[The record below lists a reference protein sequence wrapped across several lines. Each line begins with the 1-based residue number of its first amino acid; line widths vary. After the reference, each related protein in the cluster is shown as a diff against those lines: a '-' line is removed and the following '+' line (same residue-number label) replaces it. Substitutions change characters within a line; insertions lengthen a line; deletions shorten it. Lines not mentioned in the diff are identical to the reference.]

1 MHTGTWGHGTR
12 RACLIDFLQRC
23 ACLTLYHSPSQKR
36 ETIVKRLTAAII
48 LGLASLLLAAQ
59 TAVAQAPEVTAGEV
73 VDRETLQAFV
83 EAAKEPLERATNFSE
98 VASLVG
104 AFRSE
109 GDWKAGSMYLI
120 VLTLE
125 GVVQFHGADLT
136 FEDKN
141 VLDLE
146 DAHGTKIVQEILAAA
161 AAGGGFVEYYWDDP
175 AVAGDE
181 DADSPKLTY
190 AVPAT
195 IGGQEFIVAAGFYM
209 DLSGVGDEANIFE
222 ILEITA
228 RDVQDRETL
237 KAFVEGIL
245 VIIPILEEN
254 GPAYLAT
261 IQAAIRT
268 EGEDFKYDSI
278 YLIVLNTEG
287 LVIFH
292 GANPG
297 FDGQNMIDL
306 EDANGVK
313 IVQEI
318 IAAAAAGGGF
328 VEYHWDN
335 PAVAG
340 DEDIHSPKLTYAIPI
355 KVFGQDF
362 VVAAG
367 IYLDAATAVEGR
379 SWGQLK
385 SRF

>member
-59 TAVAQAPEVTAGEV
+59 TAVAQAPEVTASEV

-83 EAAKEPLERATNFSE
+83 EAAKETLESATNFSE

-104 AFRSE
+104 AFRSPME
-109 GDWKAGSMYLI
+109 GRLDVPHRS
-120 VLTLE
+120 TLE

-136 FEDKN
+136 FEDKT

-161 AAGGGFVEYYWDDP
+161 AAGGGFVEY
-175 AVAGDE
+175 
-181 DADSPKLTY
+181 
-190 AVPAT
+190 
-195 IGGQEFIVAAGFYM
+195 
-209 DLSGVGDEANIFE
+209 
-222 ILEITA
+222 
-228 RDVQDRETL
+228 
-237 KAFVEGIL
+237 
-245 VIIPILEEN
+245 
-254 GPAYLAT
+254 
-261 IQAAIRT
+261 
-268 EGEDFKYDSI
+268 
-278 YLIVLNTEG
+278 
-287 LVIFH
+287 
-292 GANPG
+292 
-297 FDGQNMIDL
+297 
-306 EDANGVK
+306 
-313 IVQEI
+313 
-318 IAAAAAGGGF
+318 
-328 VEYHWDN
+328 HWDN
-335 PAVAG
+335 PAVEG

>member
-1 MHTGTWGHGTR
+1 M
-12 RACLIDFLQRC
+12 
-23 ACLTLYHSPSQKR
+23 
-36 ETIVKRLTAAII
+36 KRLTASVIW
-48 LGLASLLLAAQ
+48 GLASLFP
-59 TAVAQAPEVTAGEV
+59 TVHPAVAQAPEVTASEV
-73 VDRETLQAFV
+73 VDRETLKAFV
-83 EAAKEPLERATNFSE
+83 EAAKESLEGAANFSE

-120 VLTLE
+120 VLTPE

-146 DAHGTKIVQEILAAA
+146 DARGTKIVQEILAAST
-161 AAGGGFVEYYWDDP
+161 AGGGFVEYYWDDP
-175 AVAGDE
+175 AVAGDA

-195 IGGQEFIVAAGFYM
+195 IRGQEFIVAAGFYM

-228 RDVQDRETL
+228 RDVQDRESL
-237 KAFVEGIL
+237 KAFVEGIR

-292 GANPG
+292 GASPD
-297 FDGQNMIDL
+297 FDGKNMIDL

-335 PAVAG
+335 PAVEG

-367 IYLDAATAVEGR
+367 IYLDAATAVEEP